1 MRSRFLVAATA
12 TLAGAFLAHESA
24 WAQEKPVYIPMAAAA
39 TSHSLKLLKSGH
51 DGQVLNIGM
60 LSIASA
66 LLPTSADLVPPTAV
80 FPASGSRYAE
90 AQSPSFG
97 LDTAP
102 ARDFAASGT
111 IFPGFEVDVAR
122 WQRSAATMQW
132 ETRSPYA
139 GLATEG
145 YFVGATLAL
154 SESLRLRAGR
164 SISSAAPILEGYS
177 PLPQNLAASLT
188 VAERSTVVTSA
199 GVDWSFADWG
209 GVGVT
214 ATQTQEIG
222 TVLGISNAG
231 AAADT
236 AAVGISARVG
246 FGDGWVTTMSYSEGV
261 TQLDLSRAGL
271 LGQLDPVRTQAY
283 GLSIAKHGLFGDD
296 VLGIAVTRPMQ
307 LIGTDFAAAIG
318 KDTARILPN
327 AAPESDIE
335 VGYLTTFLDGALA
348 LQANAAYQLNANGD
362 KGQDAVSV
370 LSRAKVRF

>member
-1 MRSRFLVAATA
+1 MRSRFLLAATA
-12 TLAGAFLAHESA
+12 TLAGAFWAHA
-24 WAQEKPVYIPMAAAA
+24 PALAQEKPVYIPMAAAA
-39 TSHSLKLLKSGH
+39 TSHSLKLLKSNGH
-51 DGQVLNIGM
+51 VLNVGM
-60 LSIASA
+60 LSTASSLLPASA
-66 LLPTSADLVPPTAV
+66 ELVPPSAV
-80 FPASGSRYAE
+80 FTAPGSRYAG
-90 AQSPSFG
+90 ALSTSLGFDSAPS
-97 LDTAP
+97 
-102 ARDFAASGT
+102 RDFAASGSVL
-111 IFPGFEVDVAR
+111 PGFETNVAS
-122 WQRSAATMQW
+122 WQRPANAMQW
-132 ETRSPYA
+132 ETLSPYA
-139 GLATEG
+139 GLAAEG
-145 YFVGATLAL
+145 YFVGASLAL

-177 PLPQNLAASLT
+177 PLPQNLAASLR
-188 VAERSTVVTSA
+188 VAEKSTVVTSA

-209 GVGVT
+209 GIGVS

-231 AAADT
+231 ASADT

-307 LIGTDFAAAIG
+307 LTGAEFAAAIG
-318 KDTARILPN
+318 EDASRILPN

>member
-1 MRSRFLVAATA
+1 
-12 TLAGAFLAHESA
+12 
-24 WAQEKPVYIPMAAAA
+24 MAAAA
-39 TSHSLKLLKSGH
+39 TSPSLKLLKSGH
-51 DGQVLNIGM
+51 DGHVVNVGM
-60 LSIASA
+60 LSTATA
-66 LLPTSADLVPPTAV
+66 LLPLSAELVPSAPFTA
-80 FPASGSRYAE
+80 PPGRYAD
-90 AQSPSFG
+90 ALAPS
-97 LDTAP
+97 LSMDTTP
-102 ARDFAASGT
+102 SRDFAVSGVV
-111 IFPGFEVDVAR
+111 FPGFEVDLAR
-122 WQRSAATMQW
+122 WQRPAATMQW
-132 ETRSPYA
+132 ESGSTYA

-145 YFVGATLAL
+145 YFVGASLAL

-177 PLPQNLAASLT
+177 PLPQNLAASLR

-222 TVLGISNAG
+222 TMLGISNAG
-231 AAADT
+231 ASADT

-271 LGQLDPVRTQAY
+271 LGQLDPVRTQGY

-307 LIGTDFAAAIG
+307 LTGTEFAAAIG
-318 KDTARILPN
+318 ENTSAIRPN

-335 VGYLTTFLDGALA
+335 LGYLTTFLDGALA